1 MDKLQLKLVKRK
13 GKIYERKKDRKNE
26 KEQGEEN
33 AAKDEPRIL
42 RDTIR
47 QKDSVVNQLAKD
59 KENLQIVLETE
70 SENQKIIRD
79 IELEINKETL
89 EKDNNTT
96 RKGPEE
102 TEVKE

>member
-1 MDKLQLKLVKRK
+1 MRRSK
-13 GKIYERKKDRKNE
+13 EKKSASKNE
-26 KEQGEEN
+26 PGL
-33 AAKDEPRIL
+33 L
-42 RDTIR
+42 RETIR
-47 QKDSVVNQLAKD
+47 QQDSVVDQLE
-59 KENLQIVLETE
+59 KEIMSETE
-70 SENQKIIRD
+70 SENLKTIRD